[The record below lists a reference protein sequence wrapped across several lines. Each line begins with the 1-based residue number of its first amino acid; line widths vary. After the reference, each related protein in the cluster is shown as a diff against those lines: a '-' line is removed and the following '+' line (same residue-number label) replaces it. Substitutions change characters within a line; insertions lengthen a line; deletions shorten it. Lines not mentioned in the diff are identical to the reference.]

1 MKKMYRYLPLAL
13 VALLVL
19 GCAARAGSSPSMP
32 SDGMSQQYGL
42 EEPAIVE
49 VAREAR
55 PEWDDVAHVNEG
67 VGATG
72 LPDTTV
78 VRKIIYTVSLHL
90 IVQDADVAMKE
101 VERLA
106 QDMGGFVSE
115 SNVWKSEGY
124 RQATVTVRIPAE
136 DLNDALSAFRDLALD
151 VESENVDSQDV
162 TEEYVDLEARLTNEQ
177 RTEQELLELLETR
190 SEIGKTEDILEV
202 HRELK
207 VVRAE
212 IEQLQGRMRYLDN
225 LSAMA
230 TVRLTLTPDELLE
243 PIDVGGWRP
252 QGTARDAV
260 RMLLRTLQFF
270 ADVAIVFVL
279 YILPVLIVI
288 AIPITI
294 LVLIIRGLVR
304 RAKRRKLE
312 KAKEAE

>member
-1 MKKMYRYLPLAL
+1 MKRIHRYLLLGL
-13 VALLVL
+13 VAMLGL
-19 GCAARAGSSPSMP
+19 GCAARSARSP
-32 SDGMSQQYGL
+32 SDGLVAQSGF
-42 EEPAIVE
+42 EEPAAIE
-49 VAREAR
+49 VAREEKA
-55 PEWDDVAHVNEG
+55 EWSPAEANGDEEL
-67 VGATG
+67 GATG

-78 VRKIIYTVSLHL
+78 VRKIIYSVSLHL
-90 IVQDADVAMKE
+90 IVEDADKAMEE
-101 VERLA
+101 VERLT
-106 QDMGGFVSE
+106 QEIGGFVAE
-115 SNVWKSEGY
+115 SKVWKSEGY
-124 RQATVTVRIPAE
+124 RQATVTVRVPAG
-136 DLNDALSAFRDLALD
+136 DLKDALAAFRDLALD

-177 RTEQELLELLETR
+177 RTEAELLELLETR

-212 IEQLQGRMRYLDN
+212 IERIQGRMRYLDN

-252 QGTARDAV
+252 EGTARNAI

-270 ADVAIVFVL
+270 AEVAIVFAL

-288 AIPITI
+288 AIPVTI
-294 LVLIIRGLVR
+294 VVLIIRGLVR
-304 RAKRRKLE
+304 RAKRRKRA
-312 KAKEAE
+312 KAKETE

>member
-1 MKKMYRYLPLAL
+1 VKKTPKFLLLLL
-13 VALLVL
+13 VALLTL
-19 GCAARAGSSPSMP
+19 SCAAKTASSPSP
-32 SDGMSQQYGL
+32 ADGFRANYGL
-42 EEPAIVE
+42 EEPAVVE
-49 VAREAR
+49 VSREEKAV
-55 PEWDDVAHVNEG
+55 WADDGGADIDEALG
-67 VGATG
+67 VPGTSEV
-72 LPDTTV
+72 T
-78 VRKIIYTVSLHL
+78 RKMIYTVSLHL
-90 IVQDADVAMKE
+90 IVQDADEAMAE

-106 QDMGGFVSE
+106 QDKGGFVSE

-136 DLNDALSAFRDLALD
+136 DLNGALAAFRDLALD

-177 RTEQELLELLETR
+177 RTEEELLELLETR

-207 VVRAE
+207 TVRAE
-212 IEQLQGRMRYLDN
+212 IERIQGRMRYLDN

-252 QGTARDAV
+252 QGTAREAV
-260 RMLLRTLQFF
+260 RLLLRTLQFF
-270 ADVAIVFVL
+270 ADAAIVFVL
-279 YILPVLIVI
+279 FILPTLIVI
-288 AIPITI
+288 AIPIVI

-304 RAKRRKLE
+304 RSKRHKRE

>member
-13 VALLVL
+13 IALLVL
-19 GCAARAGSSPSMP
+19 GCATKTASAP
-32 SDGMSQQYGL
+32 SDGFRANYGL
-42 EEPAIVE
+42 EEPAIIEVE
-49 VAREAR
+49 REAKA
-55 PEWDDVAHVNEG
+55 EWADDGGTDVDEV

-78 VRKIIYTVSLHL
+78 VRKIIYNVSLHL
-90 IVQDADVAMKE
+90 IVQDADVAMEE

-106 QDMGGFVSE
+106 QDMGGYVSE
-115 SNVWKSEGY
+115 SNIWKSEGY
-124 RQATVTVRIPAE
+124 RQATVTVRIPAG
-136 DLNDALSAFRDLALD
+136 DLKDALSAFRDLALD

-177 RTEQELLELLETR
+177 RTEEELLELLETR

-212 IEQLQGRMRYLDN
+212 IERLQGRMRYLDN

-252 QGTARDAV
+252 QGTAREAV
-260 RMLLRTLQFF
+260 RLLLRTLQFF
-270 ADVAIVFVL
+270 ADAAIVFVL
-279 YILPVLIVI
+279 FILPTLIVI

-304 RAKRRKLE
+304 RAKRRKRE
-312 KAKEAE
+312 KAKETE

>member
-13 VALLVL
+13 IALLVM
-19 GCAARAGSSPSMP
+19 GCAVKAGSSPGMP
-32 SDGMSQQYGL
+32 ADGFYAM
-42 EEPAIVE
+42 EEPAVVE
-49 VAREAR
+49 VERAEKAT
-55 PEWDDVAHVNEG
+55 WSDDSANTDEG

-78 VRKIIYTVSLHL
+78 VRKIIYSVSLHL
-90 IVQDADVAMKE
+90 IVQDADTAMEE

-124 RQATVTVRIPAE
+124 RQATVTVRIPAG
-136 DLNDALSAFRDLALD
+136 DLQDALSAFRDLALD

-177 RTEQELLELLETR
+177 RTEEELLELLETR

-207 VVRAE
+207 VVRSE
-212 IEQLQGRMRYLDN
+212 IERIQGRMRYLDN

-252 QGTARDAV
+252 QGTAREAV
-260 RMLLRTLQFF
+260 RLLLRTLQVF

-288 AIPITI
+288 AIPVTI
-294 LVLIIRGLVR
+294 LVLTIRGLVR
-304 RAKRRKLE
+304 RAKRRKRE
-312 KAKEAE
+312 KAKETE